1 MRGRKPAL
9 SADPETPQTE
19 IGPPP
24 ERLSDDAKEAWR
36 EIVDLAPPGVL
47 ARSDRL
53 VIEIAATLL
62 AEFRQG
68 PAHPLGAGMSQN
80 RLGRLVSILGD
91 LALTPISRHRIMAA
105 MPSDDIGSTFGR

>member
-9 SADPETPQTE
+9 SADPETPQAE

-24 ERLSDDAKEAWR
+24 ERLSDAAKEAWR

-91 LALTPISRHRIMAA
+91 LALTPISRHRVLAA
-105 MPSDDIGSTFGR
+105 MSSDNIWPTYGR